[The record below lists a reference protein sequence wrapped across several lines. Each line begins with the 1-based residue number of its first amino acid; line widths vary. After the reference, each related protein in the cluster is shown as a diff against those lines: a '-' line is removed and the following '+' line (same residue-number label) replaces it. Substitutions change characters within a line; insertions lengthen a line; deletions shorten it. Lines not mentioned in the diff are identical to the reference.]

1 MKTICEENII
11 DQLRQGNNDAYEF
24 LYARYF
30 IALKSFCNSYVK
42 NDEIADDTVQAI
54 FISLLD
60 LDLKFKTL
68 PELKLY
74 LYKSVKNRSI
84 DTIRHMNV
92 RLNYFDYT
100 LAEMNTEQDFFNRVL
115 EYDTYAALARAV
127 EMLPPKCSE
136 VMRLSMEGYKMG
148 EIAEKMSIS
157 VDTVNEHKINAR
169 RKLKVMMKDYDMLS
183 LVTPLLLLIE
193 TLHNK

>member
-1 MKTICEENII
+1 MKNISEENIV
-11 DQLRQGNNDAYEF
+11 DQIRQGNNDAYEF
-24 LYARYF
+24 LYAHYF

-42 NDEIADDTVQAI
+42 NEGIADDTVQGI

-60 LDLKFKTL
+60 LDFKFKTL

-74 LYKSVKNRSI
+74 LYKSVKNRAI
-84 DTIRHMNV
+84 DSIRHMSV
-92 RLNYFDYT
+92 RLNYHDRT
-100 LAEMNTEQDFFNRVL
+100 LAEMDSEQDFFHRML
-115 EYDTYAALARAV
+115 EYDTYAALTRAI

-136 VMRLSMEGYKMG
+136 VMRMSMEGYKMG

-169 RKLKVMMKDYDMLS
+169 RKLKVMMKDYDMLL
-183 LVTPLLLLIE
+183 LVTPLSLLIE
-193 TLHNK
+193 TL

>member
-1 MKTICEENII
+1 MKNISEENIV
-11 DQLRQGNNDAYEF
+11 DQIRQGNNDAYEF
-24 LYARYF
+24 LYAHYF

-42 NDEIADDTVQAI
+42 NEGIADDTVQGI

-60 LDLKFKTL
+60 LDFKFKTL

-74 LYKSVKNRSI
+74 LYKSVKNRAI
-84 DTIRHMNV
+84 DSIRHMSV
-92 RLNYFDYT
+92 RLNYHDRT
-100 LAEMNTEQDFFNRVL
+100 LAEMDTEQDFFHRML
-115 EYDTYAALARAV
+115 EYDTYAALTRAI

-136 VMRLSMEGYKMG
+136 VMRMSMEGYKMG

-169 RKLKVMMKDYDMLS
+169 RKLKVMMKDYDMLL
-183 LVTPLLLLIE
+183 LVTPLSLLIE
-193 TLHNK
+193 TL